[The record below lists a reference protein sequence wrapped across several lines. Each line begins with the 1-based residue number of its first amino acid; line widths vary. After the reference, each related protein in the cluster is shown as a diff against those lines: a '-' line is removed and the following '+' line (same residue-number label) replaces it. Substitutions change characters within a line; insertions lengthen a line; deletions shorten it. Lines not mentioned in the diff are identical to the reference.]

1 MSLVD
6 TINND
11 LKLAMKAK
19 DQAKLRALR
28 AIRSAILLAQTE
40 KGGTKTLQDED
51 VMKILQKQ
59 VKQRQDS
66 IAVYKDQNRTDL
78 AKSEEEE
85 VVVIQQYLPQPLT
98 EDEIKA
104 AVTKIIADTGATGM
118 QDMGKVMGMANK
130 AMAGRAE
137 GSIIAAIVKQQLAG

>member
-66 IAVYKDQNRTDL
+66 IAVYKDQNRADL
-78 AKSEEEE
+78 ANSEEEE

-104 AVTKIIADTGATGM
+104 TVTKIIADTGATGM

-130 AMAGRAE
+130 AMAGRAD
-137 GSIIAAIVKQQLAG
+137 GSVIAAIVKQQLAG